1 MSHFHV
7 RIDFRWGPSH
17 GKLSLFKVHPLCTEV
32 QMRRWNELAEEAARV
47 CMKNRLWGSRRSLWN
62 VDRACARQ
70 WELRDVIINIIII
83 IIITSARRQNT
94 MFRTRGAAV
103 IAGMRRSA
111 VVEIKI
117 S

>member
-1 MSHFHV
+1 
-7 RIDFRWGPSH
+7 
-17 GKLSLFKVHPLCTEV
+17 
-32 QMRRWNELAEEAARV
+32 MRRWNELAEEAARV

-83 IIITSARRQNT
+83 IITSARRQNT